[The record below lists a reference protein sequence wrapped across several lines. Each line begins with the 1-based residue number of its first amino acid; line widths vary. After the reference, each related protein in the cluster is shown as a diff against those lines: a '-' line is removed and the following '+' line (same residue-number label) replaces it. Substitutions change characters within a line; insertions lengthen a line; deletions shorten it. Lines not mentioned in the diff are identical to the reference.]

1 MFKFFNFLR
10 LVNVVAPL
18 MNKPVPAFNWVLD
31 TDKAMSK
38 VVFIDLL
45 STEKFVV
52 EKIPDVE
59 K

>member
-1 MFKFFNFLR
+1 
-10 LVNVVAPL
+10 

-59 K
+59 KLLLPFYRIGKV